1 MSKIDQL
8 VKTIVKAIDEKDR
21 KKTSALDTVAT
32 VSRIDGDT
40 AWVKFA
46 GSDSETPVKQT
57 IAVKKGDKVQVRA
70 SKGSAWI
77 TGNITSPPTDNTL
90 AEEAV
95 KKSDTATKRAKRAED
110 MSIVADVMYYL
121 ASDKD
126 EGVTTEDEGWTQE
139 PQEATVALPYL
150 WCYHEYTRGNGTKFN
165 SDPVIISRYTEGGA
179 GVQSITTYYA
189 LGTSTSTAPTS
200 GWATTFS
207 FRSGYY
213 IWRKELISL
222 TDGTTT
228 WSAPVYDGGLT
239 EACELAFDAAQYIWT
254 QPSAS
259 ATTSVPSGQYVTEVD
274 KDSYRT
280 SPSGGALL
288 LRSAG
293 IYLRNGI
300 NTVASFLD
308 AGVKLFDLAG
318 NTLAEFLS
326 SGLTIYNGSG
336 TEIAHLGYGSTSDS
350 GTTTQS
356 PYYTLGKRKSGSTI
370 GAYSLGV
377 GSNATA
383 SGTGSLAI
391 GKDCIAESTGKLA
404 IGYYNS
410 NTSTNAFEVGNGG
423 STNNRNTSFAVSY
436 TGNINAD
443 GSATIGGS
451 ISASSISASGNA
463 SITGSLSA
471 NSVTIGGHSNAIGYT
486 TEASS
491 SSDLTTKTSWENIT
505 GAYVSLGAGT
515 WVIEGM
521 ASITSASSSTSTPN
535 PNVGVRI
542 NGSSP
547 YGKGAQIVP
556 ALGAGQVIAV
566 AIATVSSGTKN
577 FYVQAKKSGGSVVVG
592 GGIKA
597 VRIA

>member
-21 KKTSALDTVAT
+21 KKTQALDTVAT

-121 ASDKD
+121 ASDQD

-280 SPSGGALL
+280 SPTGGALL

-293 IYLRNGI
+293 IYLRDGI

-308 AGVKLFDLAG
+308 AGVRLFDLTG
-318 NTLAEFLS
+318 SKLAEFLS
-326 SGLTIYNGSG
+326 DGMRIYNTNGEEVGSFTTGQATIGGASGYNSTLADGIMEFKKQTTVKARLIWALDPAHLTVQIRSSQGNTSDTRFAYGEVTMDGKLSPAAINSNLFSVSSESVSTSSGTDNLAGTATATKTGYYPLAIAGLSVATGGCYSRGAYLTSQASGSCTVNFRAYNGSG
-336 TEIAHLGYGSTSDS
+336 RSQA
-350 GTTTQS
+350 
-356 PYYTLGKRKSGSTI
+356 
-370 GAYSLGV
+370 V
-377 GSNATA
+377 NATA
-383 SGTGSLAI
+383 YVLWV
-391 GKDCIAESTGKLA
+391 K
-404 IGYYNS
+404 
-410 NTSTNAFEVGNGG
+410 
-423 STNNRNTSFAVSY
+423 
-436 TGNINAD
+436 
-443 GSATIGGS
+443 
-451 ISASSISASGNA
+451 
-463 SITGSLSA
+463 
-471 NSVTIGGHSNAIGYT
+471 T
-486 TEASS
+486 TA
-491 SSDLTTKTSWENIT
+491 
-505 GAYVSLGAGT
+505 
-515 WVIEGM
+515 
-521 ASITSASSSTSTPN
+521 
-535 PNVGVRI
+535 
-542 NGSSP
+542 
-547 YGKGAQIVP
+547 
-556 ALGAGQVIAV
+556 
-566 AIATVSSGTKN
+566 
-577 FYVQAKKSGGSVVVG
+577 
-592 GGIKA
+592 
-597 VRIA
+597 

>member
-1 MSKIDQL
+1 MSKIDDLAKL
-8 VKTIVKAIDEKDR
+8 VVDIIEKKDS
-21 KKTSALDTVAT
+21 KKPKALDTVGT
-32 VSRIDGDT
+32 VTRVDGDY
-40 AWVKFA
+40 AYIRFA
-46 GSDSETPVKQT
+46 GSDEETPVKET
-57 IAVKKGDKVQVRA
+57 ITVKKGDKVQVRS

-77 TGNITSPPTDNTL
+77 VGNETAPPTDDTL
-90 AEEAV
+90 A
-95 KKSDTATKRAKRAED
+95 KKAMSQANKAGQTAKRASD
-110 MSIVADVMYYL
+110 SAIVADVMYYL
-121 ASDKD
+121 ASDQD

-139 PQEATVALPYL
+139 PQEATVAQPYL

-254 QPSAS
+254 QPAAS

-293 IYLRNGI
+293 IYLRDGI

-308 AGVKLFDLAG
+308 AGVRLFDLTG
-318 NTLAEFLS
+318 SKLAEFLS
-326 SGLTIYNGSG
+326 DGIRIYSSSDSSYPVAQFLSSGAMIGKSNSNHLSIGGGTLEFYKNSSTSTGYIKTSG
-336 TEIAHLGYGSTSDS
+336 DSGYLRFYGS
-350 GTTTQS
+350 
-356 PYYTLGKRKSGSTI
+356 SGSVYYEPQSSKHYFY
-370 GAYSLGV
+370 GATEVS
-377 GSNATA
+377 
-383 SGTGSLAI
+383 GSL
-391 GKDCIAESTGKLA
+391 ST
-404 IGYYNS
+404 
-410 NTSTNAFEVGNGG
+410 
-423 STNNRNTSFAVSY
+423 
-436 TGNINAD
+436 TGNI
-443 GSATIGGS
+443 ST
-451 ISASSISASGNA
+451 SGNA
-463 SITGSLSA
+463 SVTGSLSA
-471 NSVTIGGHSNAIGYT
+471 SSVTIGGHSNAIGYT

-491 SSDLTTKTSWENIT
+491 SSDLTTTTSWANIT

-521 ASITSASSSTSTPN
+521 ASITSASSSSSTPN

-542 NGSSP
+542 NGSSA
-547 YGKGAQIVP
+547 YAKGAQIVP
-556 ALGAGQVIAV
+556 ALGAEQVIAV
-566 AIATVSSGTKN
+566 AIATVSSGTQN

>member
-21 KKTSALDTVAT
+21 KKTQALDTVAT

-121 ASDKD
+121 ASDQD

-139 PQEATVALPYL
+139 PQEATVAQPYL

-200 GWATTFS
+200 GWATS
-207 FRSGYY
+207 FTYLSGYY

-239 EACELAFDAAQYIWT
+239 ETCSLSYDSAQYFWT
-254 QPSAS
+254 KSS
-259 ATTSVPSGQYVTEVD
+259 GGTTTVPTGSYVTQVTRS
-274 KDSYRT
+274 SYE
-280 SPSGGALL
+280 SGPTGSSLL
-288 LRSAG
+288 LNSDGIKLRS
-293 IYLRNGI
+293 GI
-300 NTVASFLD
+300 NTVASFLS
-308 AGVKLFDLAG
+308 AGVRLFNLAG
-318 NTLAEFLS
+318 TTLAEFLS
-326 SGLTIYNGSG
+326 DGLRIYNTSG
-336 TEIAHLGYGSTSDS
+336 EE
-350 GTTTQS
+350 
-356 PYYTLGKRKSGSTI
+356 
-370 GAYSLGV
+370 V
-377 GSNATA
+377 GSFT
-383 SGTGSLAI
+383 TGQ
-391 GKDCIAESTGKLA
+391 
-404 IGYYNS
+404 
-410 NTSTNAFEVGNGG
+410 
-423 STNNRNTSFAVSY
+423 
-436 TGNINAD
+436 
-443 GSATIGGS
+443 ATIGG
-451 ISASSISASGNA
+451 ASGYNSTLA
-463 SITGSLSA
+463 DGIMEFKKQTTVKARLIWALDPAHLTVQIRSSQGNTSDTRFAYDGVTIDGKLTAGNIAHGSVSITPTA
-471 NSVTIGGHSNAIGYT
+471 NSPTS
-486 TEASS
+486 
-491 SSDLTTKTSWENIT
+491 KT
-505 GAYVSLGAGT
+505 VSFGKT
-515 WVIEGM
+515 FP
-521 ASITSASSSTSTPN
+521 STPN
-535 PNVGVRI
+535 VIISAETSVPGTTVLEC
-542 NGSSP
+542 
-547 YGKGAQIVP
+547 GATNISATGFTAWVYRTNTT
-556 ALGAGQVIAV
+556 
-566 AIATVSSGTKN
+566 ATVLHW
-577 FYVQAKKSGGSVVVG
+577 
-592 GGIKA
+592 
-597 VRIA
+597 IAIS

>member
-121 ASDKD
+121 ASDQD

-274 KDSYRT
+274 KDSYRA
-280 SPSGGALL
+280 SPTGGALL

-293 IYLRNGI
+293 IYLRNGA
-300 NTVASFLD
+300 NTVASFLA
-308 AGVKLFDLAG
+308 AGVSLFNLAG
-318 NTLAEFLS
+318 TTLAEFLS
-326 SGLTIYNGSG
+326 DGIRIYSSSDSSYPVAQFLSSGATIGKSNSNHLSIGGGTLRFYYGPSNSTGYIKTSGDSGYLRVYGSG
-336 TEIAHLGYGSTSDS
+336 SVYYEPQSSKHYFYGATEV
-350 GTTTQS
+350 
-356 PYYTLGKRKSGSTI
+356 SGS
-370 GAYSLGV
+370 L
-377 GSNATA
+377 
-383 SGTGSLAI
+383 
-391 GKDCIAESTGKLA
+391 ST
-404 IGYYNS
+404 
-410 NTSTNAFEVGNGG
+410 
-423 STNNRNTSFAVSY
+423 
-436 TGNINAD
+436 TGNI
-443 GSATIGGS
+443 ST
-451 ISASSISASGNA
+451 SGNA
-463 SITGSLSA
+463 SVTGSLSA
-471 NSVTIGGHSNAIGYT
+471 SSVTIGGHSNAIGYT

-491 SSDLTTKTSWENIT
+491 SSDLTTTTSWANIT

-521 ASITSASSSTSTPN
+521 ASIKSASSSTSTPN

-542 NGSSP
+542 NGSSA
-547 YGKGAQIVP
+547 YAKGAQIVP
-556 ALGAGQVIAV
+556 ALGAEQVIAV
-566 AIATVSSGTKN
+566 AIATVSSGTQS

>member
-121 ASDKD
+121 ASDQD

-259 ATTSVPSGQYVTEVD
+259 ATTNVPSGQYVTEVD

-280 SPSGGALL
+280 SPTGGALL
-288 LRSAG
+288 LRSTGAFLRYATQTLVELVQAG
-293 IYLRNGI
+293 LKIYEPND
-300 NTVASFLD
+300 TTYPA
-308 AGVKLFDLAG
+308 AQ
-318 NTLAEFLS
+318 FLS
-326 SGLTIYNGSG
+326 TGAVIGKSAGSHIEITSSQMDFYGQVGYYCGYIKGSEGDLEVHSRKNPYIELSSVGVIIKDDSRTSGKGVFQAYS
-336 TEIAHLGYGSTSDS
+336 
-350 GTTTQS
+350 
-356 PYYTLGKRKSGSTI
+356 I
-370 GAYSLGV
+370 GAED
-377 GSNATA
+377 N
-383 SGTGSLAI
+383 
-391 GKDCIAESTGKLA
+391 
-404 IGYYNS
+404 
-410 NTSTNAFEVGNGG
+410 
-423 STNNRNTSFAVSY
+423 
-436 TGNINAD
+436 
-443 GSATIGGS
+443 
-451 ISASSISASGNA
+451 ISAGGNAVVGGNA
-463 SITGSLSA
+463 SVTGSLSA
-471 NSVTIGGHSNAIGYT
+471 SSVTIGGHSNAIGYT

-491 SSDLTTKTSWENIT
+491 SSNLTTTTSWANIT

-521 ASITSASSSTSTPN
+521 ASITSASSSSSTPN

-542 NGSSP
+542 NGSSA
-547 YGKGAQIVP
+547 YAKGAQIVP
-556 ALGAGQVIAV
+556 ALGAEQVIAV
-566 AIATVSSGTKN
+566 AIATVSSGTQT

>member
-121 ASDKD
+121 ASDQD

-165 SDPVIISRYTEGGA
+165 SDPVIISIYTEGGA

-228 WSAPVYDGGLT
+228 WSQPVYDGGLT

-254 QPSAS
+254 QPAAS
-259 ATTSVPSGQYVTEVD
+259 ATTNVPSGQYVTEVD
-274 KDSYRT
+274 KDSYRA
-280 SPSGGALL
+280 SPTGGALL
-288 LRSAG
+288 LRSTGAFLRYATQTLVELVSAG
-293 IYLRNGI
+293 LKIYEPNDSSKP
-300 NTVASFLD
+300 VAQ
-308 AGVKLFDLAG
+308 
-318 NTLAEFLS
+318 FLS
-326 SGLTIYNGSG
+326 SGAVIGKVATNTPRI
-336 TEIAHLGYGSTSDS
+336 EITSSSFDVIKQGSTLGATDYTTPFRV
-350 GTTTQS
+350 GTSSIYCEMPILSYSNIRATRLDITANELS
-356 PYYTLGKRKSGSTI
+356 YFTGGIST
-370 GAYSLGV
+370 G
-377 GSNATA
+377 
-383 SGTGSLAI
+383 GSLYA
-391 GKDCIAESTGKLA
+391 KGKLTA
-404 IGYYNS
+404 
-410 NTSTNAFEVGNGG
+410 
-423 STNNRNTSFAVSY
+423 
-436 TGNINAD
+436 GNID
-443 GSATIGGS
+443 HGSV
-451 ISASSISASGNA
+451 
-463 SITGSLSA
+463 SITPTA
-471 NSVTIGGHSNAIGYT
+471 NTPTS
-486 TEASS
+486 
-491 SSDLTTKTSWENIT
+491 KT
-505 GAYVSLGAGT
+505 VSFGKT
-515 WVIEGM
+515 F
-521 ASITSASSSTSTPN
+521 SSTPN
-535 PNVGVRI
+535 VIISAETSVPGTTVLEC
-542 NGSSP
+542 
-547 YGKGAQIVP
+547 GATNISTTGFTAWVYRTNTT
-556 ALGAGQVIAV
+556 
-566 AIATVSSGTKN
+566 ATVLHW
-577 FYVQAKKSGGSVVVG
+577 
-592 GGIKA
+592 
-597 VRIA
+597 IAIS

>member
-121 ASDKD
+121 ASDQD

-228 WSAPVYDGGLT
+228 WSEPVYDGGLT

-274 KDSYRT
+274 KDSYRA
-280 SPSGGALL
+280 SPTGGALL
-288 LRSAG
+288 LRSTGAFLRYATKTLVELVQAG
-293 IYLRNGI
+293 LKIYEPNDST
-300 NTVASFLD
+300 NPA
-308 AGVKLFDLAG
+308 AQ
-318 NTLAEFLS
+318 FLS
-326 SGLTIYNGSG
+326 SGAVIGKENSAHVEVNSSGLKFYDGQGRSGGSIYSTYESNASHLVITGDVDTYQLRAYGTIYTSANATISGKATLGAVNYDLFKVTSVAVSTNSGTGNLIGTASATDEGDARHGYYPLAIAGLSVTTGGCYSRGAYLTSRADGSCTVNFRAYNGSG
-336 TEIAHLGYGSTSDS
+336 TSQA
-350 GTTTQS
+350 
-356 PYYTLGKRKSGSTI
+356 
-370 GAYSLGV
+370 V
-377 GSNATA
+377 NATA
-383 SGTGSLAI
+383 YVLWV
-391 GKDCIAESTGKLA
+391 K
-404 IGYYNS
+404 
-410 NTSTNAFEVGNGG
+410 
-423 STNNRNTSFAVSY
+423 
-436 TGNINAD
+436 
-443 GSATIGGS
+443 
-451 ISASSISASGNA
+451 
-463 SITGSLSA
+463 
-471 NSVTIGGHSNAIGYT
+471 T
-486 TEASS
+486 TA
-491 SSDLTTKTSWENIT
+491 
-505 GAYVSLGAGT
+505 
-515 WVIEGM
+515 
-521 ASITSASSSTSTPN
+521 
-535 PNVGVRI
+535 
-542 NGSSP
+542 
-547 YGKGAQIVP
+547 
-556 ALGAGQVIAV
+556 
-566 AIATVSSGTKN
+566 
-577 FYVQAKKSGGSVVVG
+577 
-592 GGIKA
+592 
-597 VRIA
+597 

>member
-121 ASDKD
+121 ASDQD

-274 KDSYRT
+274 KDSYRA
-280 SPSGGALL
+280 SPTGGALL
-288 LRSAG
+288 LRSTGAFLRYATQTLVELVQAG
-293 IYLRNGI
+293 LKIYEPND
-300 NTVASFLD
+300 TTYPA
-308 AGVKLFDLAG
+308 AQ
-318 NTLAEFLS
+318 FLS
-326 SGLTIYNGSG
+326 SGAVIGKENSGNLRIASGGFDFYNGANKQVGVIFDASSG
-336 TEIAHLGYGSTSDS
+336 FSGGSLRSGGSTSPYAFVKV
-350 GTTTQS
+350 QS
-356 PYYTLGKRKSGSTI
+356 SSS
-370 GAYSLGV
+370 A
-377 GSNATA
+377 
-383 SGTGSLAI
+383 
-391 GKDCIAESTGKLA
+391 
-404 IGYYNS
+404 
-410 NTSTNAFEVGNGG
+410 
-423 STNNRNTSFAVSY
+423 
-436 TGNINAD
+436 
-443 GSATIGGS
+443 GSATLSQSNSNNQSAYVLVSNGN
-451 ISASSISASGNA
+451 ISLHVAQSQSATANA
-463 SITGSLSA
+463 SISYVSGVGASLSIDNISCDTISCDTISPSGISNASTLFDYTTVTKTISSVGA
-471 NSVTIGGHSNAIGYT
+471 NASGEGTSSVSTKTGWYPLAITNVKVTTGVASLRRFYFDTQESGKASVTF
-486 TEASS
+486 
-491 SSDLTTKTSWENIT
+491 
-505 GAYVSLGAGT
+505 
-515 WVIEGM
+515 
-521 ASITSASSSTSTPN
+521 
-535 PNVGVRI
+535 GVQ
-542 NGSSP
+542 NDGSSA
-547 YGKGAQIVP
+547 KD
-556 ALGAGQVIAV
+556 IACSADV
-566 AIATVSSGTKN
+566 LWVKTTA
-577 FYVQAKKSGGSVVVG
+577 
-592 GGIKA
+592 
-597 VRIA
+597 

>member
-121 ASDKD
+121 ASDQD

-274 KDSYRT
+274 KDSYRA
-280 SPSGGALL
+280 SPTGGALL
-288 LRSAG
+288 LRSTGAFLRYATQTLVELVSAG
-293 IYLRNGI
+293 LKIYEPND
-300 NTVASFLD
+300 TTYPA
-308 AGVKLFDLAG
+308 AQ
-318 NTLAEFLS
+318 FLS
-326 SGLTIYNGSG
+326 SGAIIGKENSSNVRIDSTGMHYYSGSSEYGKIVSGNSGMSIQNSSGNSWLNFSNHAVEINGG
-336 TEIAHLGYGSTSDS
+336 TAAAITVGEWGVSVEDVTDTYRVPLSVTGDITTYGSLIAKNIAHGS
-350 GTTTQS
+350 
-356 PYYTLGKRKSGSTI
+356 
-370 GAYSLGV
+370 V
-377 GSNATA
+377 
-383 SGTGSLAI
+383 
-391 GKDCIAESTGKLA
+391 
-404 IGYYNS
+404 
-410 NTSTNAFEVGNGG
+410 
-423 STNNRNTSFAVSY
+423 
-436 TGNINAD
+436 
-443 GSATIGGS
+443 
-451 ISASSISASGNA
+451 
-463 SITGSLSA
+463 SITPTA
-471 NSVTIGGHSNAIGYT
+471 NSPTS
-486 TEASS
+486 
-491 SSDLTTKTSWENIT
+491 KT
-505 GAYVSLGAGT
+505 VSFGKTLP
-515 WVIEGM
+515 
-521 ASITSASSSTSTPN
+521 STPN
-535 PNVGVRI
+535 VIISAETSVP
-542 NGSSP
+542 GSTVLEC
-547 YGKGAQIVP
+547 GATNISKTGFTAWVYRTNTT
-556 ALGAGQVIAV
+556 
-566 AIATVSSGTKN
+566 ATVLHW
-577 FYVQAKKSGGSVVVG
+577 
-592 GGIKA
+592 
-597 VRIA
+597 IAIS

>member
-121 ASDKD
+121 ASDQD

-150 WCYHEYTRGNGTKFN
+150 WCYHEYTRGNGTKYN
-165 SDPVIISRYTEGGA
+165 SEPVIISRYTEGGA
-179 GVQSITTYYA
+179 GVNSITTYYA

-239 EACELAFDAAQYIWT
+239 QTCELAFDAAQYIWT

-274 KDSYRT
+274 KDSYRA
-280 SPSGGALL
+280 SPTGGALL
-288 LRSAG
+288 LRSTGAFLRYATQTLVELVQAG
-293 IYLRNGI
+293 LKIYEPND
-300 NTVASFLD
+300 TTYPA
-308 AGVKLFDLAG
+308 AQ
-318 NTLAEFLS
+318 FLS
-326 SGLTIYNGSG
+326 SGVVLGKENGCRVNVDSTGMQFYDANNRTAGSIRSTYVNGYNYIDINATYTRARDFTAMGDVIVGSSLSVG
-336 TEIAHLGYGSTSDS
+336 SSASVTGKITAGAINNSLFDVSSVSVSTS
-350 GTTTQS
+350 
-356 PYYTLGKRKSGSTI
+356 
-370 GAYSLGV
+370 
-377 GSNATA
+377 
-383 SGTGSLAI
+383 SGTGNLTGTSTATKTGYYPLAI
-391 GKDCIAESTGKLA
+391 AGLSVATGSCYSRGAYLTSQA
-404 IGYYNS
+404 SGSCTVNFRAYNS
-410 NTSTNAFEVGNGG
+410 G
-423 STNNRNTSFAVSY
+423 SSQAVS
-436 TGNINAD
+436 
-443 GSATIGGS
+443 AT
-451 ISASSISASGNA
+451 
-463 SITGSLSA
+463 
-471 NSVTIGGHSNAIGYT
+471 
-486 TEASS
+486 
-491 SSDLTTKTSWENIT
+491 
-505 GAYVSLGAGT
+505 AYVL
-515 WVIEGM
+515 WVKTT
-521 ASITSASSSTSTPN
+521 A
-535 PNVGVRI
+535 
-542 NGSSP
+542 
-547 YGKGAQIVP
+547 
-556 ALGAGQVIAV
+556 
-566 AIATVSSGTKN
+566 
-577 FYVQAKKSGGSVVVG
+577 
-592 GGIKA
+592 
-597 VRIA
+597 

>member
-40 AWVKFA
+40 AWVTFA

-121 ASDKD
+121 ASDQD

-200 GWATTFS
+200 GWATS
-207 FRSGYY
+207 FTYLSGYY

-239 EACELAFDAAQYIWT
+239 ETCSLSYDSAQYFWT
-254 QPSAS
+254 KSTGG
-259 ATTSVPSGQYVTEVD
+259 TTTVPTGSYVTQVTRS
-274 KDSYRT
+274 SYE
-280 SPSGGALL
+280 SGPTGSSLL
-288 LRSAG
+288 LNSDGIKLRS
-293 IYLRNGI
+293 GI
-300 NTVASFLD
+300 NTVASFLS
-308 AGVKLFDLAG
+308 AGVSLYNLAG
-318 NTLAEFLS
+318 TKLAEFLS
-326 SGLTIYNGSG
+326 DGLTFYNGAGRALTTFSNDDAIIYGDQNYNIRLKINGLQLRYG
-336 TEIAHLGYGSTSDS
+336 TTQRAYINWDYSSSDQHLGFTVFNTSKDGSFDINANRFWVNV
-350 GTTTQS
+350 
-356 PYYTLGKRKSGSTI
+356 PINVI
-370 GAYSLGV
+370 GGI
-377 GSNATA
+377 TA
-383 SGTGSLAI
+383 SGKLTAGAINSDLFAYTTVTKTISSVGANASGEDTSDPSTKTGWYPLAI
-391 GKDCIAESTGKLA
+391 TNVKVTTGVASLRRFYFSMQQSGA
-404 IGYYNS
+404 CTVTFGVQN
-410 NTSTNAFEVGNGG
+410 
-423 STNNRNTSFAVSY
+423 
-436 TGNINAD
+436 D
-443 GSATIGGS
+443 GSSAKD
-451 ISASSISASGNA
+451 ISCSADV
-463 SITGSLSA
+463 LW
-471 NSVTIGGHSNAIGYT
+471 VKT
-486 TEASS
+486 TA
-491 SSDLTTKTSWENIT
+491 
-505 GAYVSLGAGT
+505 
-515 WVIEGM
+515 
-521 ASITSASSSTSTPN
+521 
-535 PNVGVRI
+535 
-542 NGSSP
+542 
-547 YGKGAQIVP
+547 
-556 ALGAGQVIAV
+556 
-566 AIATVSSGTKN
+566 
-577 FYVQAKKSGGSVVVG
+577 
-592 GGIKA
+592 
-597 VRIA
+597 

>member
-121 ASDKD
+121 ASDQD

-139 PQEATVALPYL
+139 PQEATVAQPYL

-228 WSAPVYDGGLT
+228 WSQPVYDGGLT

-274 KDSYRT
+274 KDSYRSNPT
-280 SPSGGALL
+280 GGALL

-308 AGVKLFDLAG
+308 AGVRLFNLTG
-318 NTLAEFLS
+318 STLAEFLS
-326 SGLTIYNGSG
+326 DGIRIYS
-336 TEIAHLGYGSTSDS
+336 SSDS
-350 GTTTQS
+350 SYPVAQFLS
-356 PYYTLGKRKSGSTI
+356 SG
-370 GAYSLGV
+370 
-377 GSNATA
+377 
-383 SGTGSLAI
+383 
-391 GKDCIAESTGKLA
+391 
-404 IGYYNS
+404 
-410 NTSTNAFEVGNGG
+410 
-423 STNNRNTSFAVSY
+423 
-436 TGNINAD
+436 
-443 GSATIGGS
+443 ATIGKSNSNHLSIGGGTLHFYKNSSTSTGYIKTSGDSGFLRFYGS
-451 ISASSISASGNA
+451 SGSVYYEPQSTKHYFYGATEVSGNLSTASNLSASGNA

-491 SSDLTTKTSWENIT
+491 SSDLTTTTSWANIT

-521 ASITSASSSTSTPN
+521 ASITSASSSSSTPN

-542 NGSSP
+542 NGSSA
-547 YGKGAQIVP
+547 YAKGAQIVP

-566 AIATVSSGTKN
+566 AIATVSSGTQT

-597 VRIA
+597 IRIA

>member
-121 ASDKD
+121 ASDQD

-139 PQEATVALPYL
+139 PQEATVAQPYL

-254 QPSAS
+254 QPAAS
-259 ATTSVPSGQYVTEVD
+259 ATTNVPSGQYVTEVD

-293 IYLRNGI
+293 IYLRDGI

-308 AGVKLFDLAG
+308 AGVRLFNLTG
-318 NTLAEFLS
+318 STLAEFLS
-326 SGLTIYNGSG
+326 DGIRIYSSSDSSYPVAQFLSSGAKIGKTNSYYLDIGSG
-336 TEIAHLGYGSTSDS
+336 TLEFHSGSSRKGYIKTSGDS
-350 GTTTQS
+350 GYLRIYGDGS
-356 PYYTLGKRKSGSTI
+356 VYYEPQTSKHYFYGATEVSGNLS
-370 GAYSLGV
+370 
-377 GSNATA
+377 TA
-383 SGTGSLAI
+383 SNL
-391 GKDCIAESTGKLA
+391 
-404 IGYYNS
+404 
-410 NTSTNAFEVGNGG
+410 
-423 STNNRNTSFAVSY
+423 
-436 TGNINAD
+436 
-443 GSATIGGS
+443 
-451 ISASSISASGNA
+451 SASGNA

-491 SSDLTTKTSWENIT
+491 TSDLTTTTSWANIT

-521 ASITSASSSTSTPN
+521 ASITSASSSSSTPN

-542 NGSSP
+542 NGSSA
-547 YGKGAQIVP
+547 YAKGAQIVP

-566 AIATVSSGTKN
+566 AIATVSSGTQT

>member
-1 MSKIDQL
+1 VSKIDQL

-110 MSIVADVMYYL
+110 MSIVSDVMYYL
-121 ASDKD
+121 ASDQD

-213 IWRKELISL
+213 IWRKELINL

-228 WSAPVYDGGLT
+228 WSQPVYDGGLT

-274 KDSYRT
+274 KDSYRA
-280 SPSGGALL
+280 SPTGGALL
-288 LRSAG
+288 LRSTGAFLRYATQTLVELVQAG
-293 IYLRNGI
+293 LKIYEPND
-300 NTVASFLD
+300 TTYPTAQ
-308 AGVKLFDLAG
+308 
-318 NTLAEFLS
+318 FLS
-326 SGLTIYNGSG
+326 SGAVIGKENGGNIQTTSSSIDFRNGTDTLADMTFQTSAYFGTGVTISSPSNGSFGNGELTIW
-336 TEIAHLGYGSTSDS
+336 A
-350 GTTTQS
+350 
-356 PYYTLGKRKSGSTI
+356 RK
-370 GAYSLGV
+370 A
-377 GSNATA
+377 A
-383 SGTGSLAI
+383 S
-391 GKDCIAESTGKLA
+391 
-404 IGYYNS
+404 
-410 NTSTNAFEVGNGG
+410 
-423 STNNRNTSFAVSY
+423 
-436 TGNINAD
+436 
-443 GSATIGGS
+443 
-451 ISASSISASGNA
+451 
-463 SITGSLSA
+463 
-471 NSVTIGGHSNAIGYT
+471 
-486 TEASS
+486 
-491 SSDLTTKTSWENIT
+491 
-505 GAYVSLGAGT
+505 
-515 WVIEGM
+515 
-521 ASITSASSSTSTPN
+521 
-535 PNVGVRI
+535 
-542 NGSSP
+542 
-547 YGKGAQIVP
+547 
-556 ALGAGQVIAV
+556 
-566 AIATVSSGTKN
+566 
-577 FYVQAKKSGGSVVVG
+577 

-597 VRIA
+597 MAAAILTAGSYTFQLQESRDTTEKSGAYCNCDMEVDGKLTAGSASVTGTLTAGSFANIDSGSDSFAATSSGSYSDKTVPFNKTFPSTPSVTLTMSVSSSTTAANIGSTVMAVISTSTTSFTARFYNNSGASKTPSFKWIAIA

>member
-21 KKTSALDTVAT
+21 KKTQALDTVAT

-121 ASDKD
+121 ATDQD

-254 QPSAS
+254 QPAAS
-259 ATTSVPSGQYVTEVD
+259 ATTNVPSGQYVTEVD
-274 KDSYRT
+274 KDSYRA
-280 SPSGGALL
+280 SPTGGALL
-288 LRSAG
+288 LRSTGAFLRYATKTLVELVQAG
-293 IYLRNGI
+293 LKIYEPND
-300 NTVASFLD
+300 TTYPA
-308 AGVKLFDLAG
+308 AQ
-318 NTLAEFLS
+318 FLS
-326 SGLTIYNGSG
+326 SGAVIGKENSTNVRVDSSGMHYYNSSSEKGKIIGTSDGMSLQCTGGTSWMDLGNHMIEINGGYYAAITVSGTSVRIEDVTDTYPCPLYVTGDVTTYGKLTAGAINNSLFDVSSVSVSTSSGTGNLTGTATATKSGYYPLAIAGLSVATGSCYSRGAYLTSQSSGSCTVNFRAYNGSG
-336 TEIAHLGYGSTSDS
+336 TSQA
-350 GTTTQS
+350 
-356 PYYTLGKRKSGSTI
+356 
-370 GAYSLGV
+370 V
-377 GSNATA
+377 NATA
-383 SGTGSLAI
+383 YVLWV
-391 GKDCIAESTGKLA
+391 K
-404 IGYYNS
+404 
-410 NTSTNAFEVGNGG
+410 
-423 STNNRNTSFAVSY
+423 
-436 TGNINAD
+436 
-443 GSATIGGS
+443 
-451 ISASSISASGNA
+451 
-463 SITGSLSA
+463 
-471 NSVTIGGHSNAIGYT
+471 T
-486 TEASS
+486 TA
-491 SSDLTTKTSWENIT
+491 
-505 GAYVSLGAGT
+505 
-515 WVIEGM
+515 
-521 ASITSASSSTSTPN
+521 
-535 PNVGVRI
+535 
-542 NGSSP
+542 
-547 YGKGAQIVP
+547 
-556 ALGAGQVIAV
+556 
-566 AIATVSSGTKN
+566 
-577 FYVQAKKSGGSVVVG
+577 
-592 GGIKA
+592 
-597 VRIA
+597 

>member
-121 ASDKD
+121 ASDQD

-179 GVQSITTYYA
+179 GVNSITTYYA

-254 QPSAS
+254 QPAAS
-259 ATTSVPSGQYVTEVD
+259 ATTNVPSGQYVTEVD

-280 SPSGGALL
+280 SPSGNALL

-308 AGVKLFDLAG
+308 AGVRLFDQTG
-318 NTLAEFLS
+318 SELAEFLTSGMRIYSPDYQSKPIVDIYADGGILGTLSLNRLDANRQIDITPESIYMGS
-326 SGLTIYNGSG
+326 SSSTNAQIYWTTSGNITIDSANTTSVSSALSVTGN
-336 TEIAHLGYGSTSDS
+336 THTYGNLSTSGNLS
-350 GTTTQS
+350 VQ
-356 PYYTLGKRKSGSTI
+356 YGKITAKAINNDLFAVSSESVST
-370 GAYSLGV
+370 S
-377 GSNATA
+377 
-383 SGTGSLAI
+383 SGTGNLTGTATATKTGYYPLAI
-391 GKDCIAESTGKLA
+391 AGLSVATGGCYSRGAYLTSQA
-404 IGYYNS
+404 SGSCTVNFRAYNS
-410 NTSTNAFEVGNGG
+410 G
-423 STNNRNTSFAVSY
+423 SSQAVS
-436 TGNINAD
+436 
-443 GSATIGGS
+443 AT
-451 ISASSISASGNA
+451 AYV
-463 SITGSLSA
+463 LW
-471 NSVTIGGHSNAIGYT
+471 V
-486 TEASS
+486 
-491 SSDLTTKTSWENIT
+491 NIT
-505 GAYVSLGAGT
+505 A
-515 WVIEGM
+515 
-521 ASITSASSSTSTPN
+521 
-535 PNVGVRI
+535 
-542 NGSSP
+542 
-547 YGKGAQIVP
+547 
-556 ALGAGQVIAV
+556 
-566 AIATVSSGTKN
+566 
-577 FYVQAKKSGGSVVVG
+577 
-592 GGIKA
+592 
-597 VRIA
+597 

>member
-95 KKSDTATKRAKRAED
+95 KKSDTATKRAKKAED

-121 ASDKD
+121 ASDQD

-274 KDSYRT
+274 KDSYRA
-280 SPSGGALL
+280 SPTGGALL

-293 IYLRNGI
+293 IYLRDGI

-308 AGVKLFDLAG
+308 AGVRLFDLTG
-318 NTLAEFLS
+318 SLLASFLS
-326 SGLTIYNGSG
+326 DGLRVYSSSDSTNPVASFTSTSSTSEINLGKVNSYHIQVNPAMVRFYGSDGTAQRAYLQTSSVNGGGITIGGESITIPSNTPVKIVGKLTAGAINNDLFAVSSVSVSTSSG
-336 TEIAHLGYGSTSDS
+336 TGNLTGTATATKTGYYPLAIAGLSVATGSCYSRGAYLTSQASGSCTVNFRAYNNS
-350 GTTTQS
+350 GTSQ
-356 PYYTLGKRKSGSTI
+356 
-370 GAYSLGV
+370 AV
-377 GSNATA
+377 NATA
-383 SGTGSLAI
+383 YVLWV
-391 GKDCIAESTGKLA
+391 K
-404 IGYYNS
+404 
-410 NTSTNAFEVGNGG
+410 
-423 STNNRNTSFAVSY
+423 
-436 TGNINAD
+436 
-443 GSATIGGS
+443 
-451 ISASSISASGNA
+451 
-463 SITGSLSA
+463 
-471 NSVTIGGHSNAIGYT
+471 T
-486 TEASS
+486 TA
-491 SSDLTTKTSWENIT
+491 
-505 GAYVSLGAGT
+505 
-515 WVIEGM
+515 
-521 ASITSASSSTSTPN
+521 
-535 PNVGVRI
+535 
-542 NGSSP
+542 
-547 YGKGAQIVP
+547 
-556 ALGAGQVIAV
+556 
-566 AIATVSSGTKN
+566 
-577 FYVQAKKSGGSVVVG
+577 
-592 GGIKA
+592 
-597 VRIA
+597 

>member
-1 MSKIDQL
+1 MSKLDDLAKL
-8 VKTIVKAIDEKDR
+8 VVDIIEKKDS
-21 KKTSALDTVAT
+21 KKPKALDTVGT
-32 VSRIDGDT
+32 VTRVDGDY
-40 AWVKFA
+40 AYIRFA
-46 GSDSETPVKQT
+46 GSDEETPVKET
-57 IAVKKGDKVQVRA
+57 ITVKKGDKVQVRS

-77 TGNITSPPTDNTL
+77 VGNETAPPTDDTL
-90 AEEAV
+90 A
-95 KKSDTATKRAKRAED
+95 KKAMSQANKAGQTAKRASD
-110 MSIVADVMYYL
+110 SAIVADVMYYL
-121 ASDKD
+121 ASDQD

-139 PQEATVALPYL
+139 PQEATVAQPYL

-200 GWATTFS
+200 GWATS
-207 FRSGYY
+207 FTYLSGYY

-239 EACELAFDAAQYIWT
+239 ETCSLSYDTAQYIWT
-254 QPSAS
+254 E
-259 ATTSVPSGQYVTEVD
+259 TTGLTNVPTGQYVTEVN
-274 KDSYRT
+274 KASYRSNPT
-280 SPSGGALL
+280 GNALL

-383 SGTGSLAI
+383 SGSGSLAI

-423 STNNRNTSFAVSY
+423 STSNRKTSFAISY

-451 ISASSISASGNA
+451 ISASGNA

-471 NSVTIGGHSNAIGYT
+471 SSVTIGGHSNAIGYT

-491 SSDLTTKTSWENIT
+491 SSDLTTTTSWANIT

-521 ASITSASSSTSTPN
+521 ASITSASSSSSTPN

-542 NGSSP
+542 NGSSA
-547 YGKGAQIVP
+547 YAKGAQIVP

-566 AIATVSSGTKN
+566 AIATVSSGSQT

>member
-21 KKTSALDTVAT
+21 KKTQALDTVAT

-121 ASDKD
+121 ASDQD

-213 IWRKELISL
+213 IWRKELINL

-228 WSAPVYDGGLT
+228 WSQPVYDGGLT

-274 KDSYRT
+274 KDSYRA
-280 SPSGGALL
+280 SPTGGAVLI
-288 LRSAG
+288 RSAG
-293 IYLRNGI
+293 MYIRYAAQ
-300 NTVASFLD
+300 TV
-308 AGVKLFDLAG
+308 
-318 NTLAEFLS
+318 AEFLS
-326 SGLTIYNGSG
+326 SGLKLYEYGDTSYPLAQFLSSGAVIGKTNSTNLQIDSSGINFYSSSSKKGHIKANTNDIQLFYVNGLSGITLGSGQTSIYGGGGYGVIKITNSGVTVGDTNQLPLTVTGKLTAGNIDCGDDSFSAVANGSYGDKAVTFNKTFPSAPEVAVTMKVGSG
-336 TEIAHLGYGSTSDS
+336 TTAAN
-350 GTTTQS
+350 
-356 PYYTLGKRKSGSTI
+356 I
-370 GAYSLGV
+370 G
-377 GSNATA
+377 
-383 SGTGSLAI
+383 
-391 GKDCIAESTGKLA
+391 
-404 IGYYNS
+404 
-410 NTSTNAFEVGNGG
+410 
-423 STNNRNTSFAVSY
+423 
-436 TGNINAD
+436 
-443 GSATIGGS
+443 
-451 ISASSISASGNA
+451 SSIMA
-463 SITGSLSA
+463 
-471 NSVTIGGHSNAIGYT
+471 
-486 TEASS
+486 
-491 SSDLTTKTSWENIT
+491 
-505 GAYVSLGAGT
+505 
-515 WVIEGM
+515 VI
-521 ASITSASSSTSTPN
+521 STSTT
-535 PNVGVRI
+535 GFTVRYF
-542 NGSSP
+542 NNS
-547 YGKGAQIVP
+547 GASK
-556 ALGAGQVIAV
+556 
-566 AIATVSSGTKN
+566 TVSFTWI
-577 FYVQAKKSGGSVVVG
+577 AIGS
-592 GGIKA
+592 
-597 VRIA
+597 